1 MLIQSPSGVKSMRKQ
16 MIISVMSKDR
26 PGIIADIT
34 GAIYQLGGDVA
45 DLNQTVLCG
54 YLTMILSVSFT
65 PEVTKEDL
73 LASISHIKTSSRFEV
88 SIKELDPKQQDKVPG
103 PPEETYILTVQGPNK
118 TGIVHGVS
126 LFCYNHNINIFD
138 LATTLRNDQYTMA
151 LQLDLKHCNTS
162 LATLQQE
169 LEDYSKQSG
178 LTILMQ
184 HNDIFQVTNEVTL
197 H

>member
-1 MLIQSPSGVKSMRKQ
+1 MKKQ

-54 YLTMILSVSFT
+54 YLTMILSASFD

-73 LASISHIKTSSRFEV
+73 LAAISHIKTSCKFEV
-88 SIKELDPKQQDKVPG
+88 SIKELAPNQEDEQTG

-118 TGIVHGVS
+118 TGIVHGIS
-126 LFCYNHNINIFD
+126 SFCFSHNINIFD
-138 LATTLRNDQYTMA
+138 LATTLRNNQYTMA
-151 LQLDLKHCNTS
+151 LQLDLKDCSSS
-162 LATLQQE
+162 LATIQQE
-169 LEDYSKQSG
+169 LEAYSQQSG
-178 LTILMQ
+178 LTIMMQ